1 MKEIHSMEGQIA
13 RKYEIRIAEHVLK
26 CKNAQIQLDDLN
38 LKVKEDERRISHVM
52 EKLNRKCQKQLK
64 DGHAKGNESLEKSL
78 ETLQC
83 ELKKV
88 NEDVVD

>member
-1 MKEIHSMEGQIA
+1 MEGRIA

-52 EKLNRKCQKQLK
+52 EKLNKKCQTQLK
-64 DGHAKGNESLEKSL
+64 NVHAKGNESLEKSL
-78 ETLQC
+78 DPLQC

-88 NEDVVD
+88 NEDMGD